1 MSDLVVL
8 AFADETGAE
17 RVLGVVKEL
26 QRQDLIVLDDA
37 ATLVRGRDGKP
48 KVKQVTSMVGAGALG
63 GAVWGM
69 LFGLL
74 FFVPF
79 FGLAFGAVFGA
90 LTAKVTDIGIDDA
103 FIKEVQEQIQPGT
116 SALFL
121 LVARAAMDRVEEAL
135 RPYNPQVLKTSLSAE
150 QEARLREVFGG
161 HEPGAAS
168 EGEAAP
174 ETPATT

>member
-1 MSDLVVL
+1 MGMRSC
-8 AFADETGAE
+8 
-17 RVLGVVKEL
+17 RVSEEA
-26 QRQDLIVLDDA
+26 ILDRVA
-37 ATLVRGRDGKP
+37 AWAT
-48 KVKQVTSMVGAGALG
+48 
-63 GAVWGM
+63 AVWGM

-121 LVARAAMDRVEEAL
+121 LMARAAMDQVEEAL
-135 RPYNPQVLKTSLSAE
+135 RPYHPRVLKTSLSAA
-150 QEARLREVFGG
+150 QEARLREVFGAD
-161 HEPGAAS
+161 EPGAAGAAA

>member
-17 RVLGVVKEL
+17 QVLGVVKEL

-90 LTAKVTDIGIDDA
+90 LTAKFTDIGIDDA

-121 LVARAAMDRVEEAL
+121 LVARAEMDRVEEAL
-135 RPYNPQVLKTSLSAE
+135 RPYHPRVLKTSLSAA
-150 QEARLREVFGG
+150 QEARLREVFGA
-161 HEPGAAS
+161 HAPG